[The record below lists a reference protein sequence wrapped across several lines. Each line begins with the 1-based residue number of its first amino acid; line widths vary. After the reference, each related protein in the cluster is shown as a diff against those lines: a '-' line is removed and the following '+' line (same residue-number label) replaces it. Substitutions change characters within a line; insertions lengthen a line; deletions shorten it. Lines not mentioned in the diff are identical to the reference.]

1 MKLKALAALTALA
14 CTCTPVFAATL
25 QAVYTDPS
33 NTGFNDPSLG

>member
-1 MKLKALAALTALA
+1 MKLKALAALAALA
-14 CTCTPVFAATL
+14 CTSTPVFAATL